1 MIKAL
6 LCAKKDRIPEE
17 NEFWHDG
24 FRLRGGW
31 FYAEHTV

>member
-24 FRLRGGW
+24 FRLRGW